1 MIFDFDLTDAPERR
15 TSVYNAPGNINSSL
29 IVSAPSGRFYHYI
42 NPKKRAEH
50 AYLYIADGPSG
61 CRGKRVPRG
70 GAFLFFILFMQHTQ
84 HTLLFFVQ
92 SYKSKK
98 FLKNLLTRTRKY
110 DII

>member
-1 MIFDFDLTDAPERR
+1 MILDFDLTNASKRHV
-15 TSVYNAPGNINSSL
+15 SAYNAPGNINSSL

-70 GAFLFFILFMQHTQ
+70 DAFLFFYTFYATYTTYALIFCA
-84 HTLLFFVQ
+84 
-92 SYKSKK
+92 Y
-98 FLKNLLTRTRKY
+98 R
-110 DII
+110 